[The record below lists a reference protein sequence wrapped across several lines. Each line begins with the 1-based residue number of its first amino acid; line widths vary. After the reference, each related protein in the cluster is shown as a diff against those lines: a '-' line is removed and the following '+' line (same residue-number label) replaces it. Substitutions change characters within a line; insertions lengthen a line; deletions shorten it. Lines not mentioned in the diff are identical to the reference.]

1 MATPGII
8 ELCAQRFMV
17 IGLGQASALLLQ
29 REIIQEQK
37 GREGGRKEGKRKK
50 GGKQTEGGRGRL
62 TQWSV
67 SILVIAYTP
76 PIYTGP

>member
-1 MATPGII
+1 MLFFCNERSYRGKK
-8 ELCAQRFMV
+8 
-17 IGLGQASALLLQ
+17 G
-29 REIIQEQK
+29 
-37 GREGGRKEGKRKK
+37 GREGGRKEGKRKN

-76 PIYTGP
+76 PIYSGP